1 MDEQEKLMIMQ
12 ATISNVK
19 DLLQKRLN
27 SRIEMM
33 NTLASSPMD
42 GLPEKVQELR
52 EREAEKT
59 RAVITEQ
66 KDLLELLKM
75 LFPQT

>member
-1 MDEQEKLMIMQ
+1 MNEQEKLMIMQ
-12 ATISNVK
+12 ATIGNVK

-33 NTLASSPMD
+33 NTLVTSPLD

-66 KDLLELLKM
+66 KDLLELLNM